1 MSVLLLREIIFLQ
14 MYRNLGFYNKK
25 LEILIN

>member
-1 MSVLLLREIIFLQ
+1 MSVLLLHEIIFFQ
-14 MYRNLGFYNKK
+14 RYRNLGFYNKK